1 MNKKWIAAIVVY
13 LGLIAVCCIVLY
25 AVPSVRGMLERTYI
39 AEYGRIDVTDE
50 VSAFIV
56 RDDAVYTAAGPSVIN
71 RLAEADKLVMGGT
84 RVVELRRDRKAEEKQ
99 ANGSDIRNSVS
110 KYFGIMEELGD
121 IVIPV
126 EEGYS
131 KTEGYVSYYVDGAE
145 AKFSTSTLDSLTY
158 EDYKSLEGRK
168 AMETPDRKCAEGE
181 PVFKITRNGKWY
193 LVYYLGNGSAGK
205 YEPGTEV
212 TVSINGK
219 SMPATVSQVLTGEKY
234 SKITLSCK
242 EYFNGFLESRNVDAT
257 VTVASAE
264 GLILEDNSIV
274 DSPDGKRGVFVK
286 NKLGEHIFKP
296 VRVKADD
303 GVKCVAYSDIYV
315 DDEGNYV
322 ETIGTYDEIVAE
334 PTEEDMADLARAVE
348 QAQQEAAEAEAAA
361 EKAKKEAEAKAKE
374 EAAAKAEAAAESAK
388 DGEAPADAANADTAT
403 NTDNTENSE
412 SNGDQG

>member
-1 MNKKWIAAIVVY
+1 MNKKWIAAIVIY

-84 RVVELRRDRKAEEKQ
+84 RVVELKRDRKAEEKQ
-99 ANGSDIRNSVS
+99 ANGSDLRNSVS
-110 KYFGIMEELGD
+110 KYFGIMEKLGD

-145 AKFSTSTLDSLTY
+145 AKFTTSALDSLTY
-158 EDYKSLEGRK
+158 EDYKSLEGIK
-168 AMETPDRKCAEGE
+168 SVETPDRKCAEGE
-181 PVFKITRNGKWY
+181 PVFKITRNGKWH
-193 LVYYLGNGSAGK
+193 LVYYLSNSTAEK
-205 YEPGTEV
+205 YEPGAGV

-219 SMPATVSQVLTGEKY
+219 TMPATVSQVLTGEKY
-234 SKITLSCK
+234 SKVTLSCK
-242 EYFNGFLESRNVDAT
+242 EYFKGFLESRNVETT

-274 DSPDGKRGVFVK
+274 DSPDGRRGVFVK
-286 NKLGEHIFKP
+286 NKLGEHVFKP

-303 GVKCVAYSDIYV
+303 GVRCGAYSDIYV

-334 PTEEDMADLARAVE
+334 PTEEDMADLAKAVE

-361 EKAKKEAEAKAKE
+361 AKAQE
-374 EAAAKAEAAAESAK
+374 EAAAQAAAA
-388 DGEAPADAANADTAT
+388 ADAEGSA
-403 NTDNTENSE
+403 NTENSE
-412 SNGDQG
+412 DNGDQG